1 MSTPEGELSPVLPRI
16 SDYPFHHARLKPEA
30 EALVGGDT
38 RLTWRDLAKTIERCA
53 RALLA
58 AGVAR
63 GDRVAMLSTPRTD
76 FVVVFMATARIS
88 AIWVGLNPRHRLE
101 ELSYVITDAAPK
113 VLFAIP
119 GFEGRDYAEDL
130 TALTAPGSPVQRLV
144 TFDDGLPGLSTGF
157 DAFLAEG
164 EAAGDEAYTA
174 VVAAVTRD
182 DPACIV
188 YTSGSTGEPKGALLP
203 HRGLVRSYGV
213 QWARWRV
220 DPLRVINNH
229 PINHIGGLG
238 DTNCYA
244 LIAGGTQVFTERFDA
259 REFLA
264 VTERE
269 RITLWGQVV
278 TIFEMVTRL
287 PDWENHDL
295 SSLQFIWWGGA
306 PAPASLIEII
316 TGICPRNA
324 TFYGMT
330 ETCGSVTYVDP
341 EASLEEKAVTIGR
354 PIPEVDVR
362 LGDAAGREVPR
373 GEPGEIQV
381 RGDFVMLGYLNRP
394 EATAEV
400 IDPDGW
406 FHTGDLALQRAD
418 GNYEVVG
425 RLKEMFK
432 SGGYNIYPR
441 EIEVA
446 LETHP
451 GVALAAV
458 VPVPDDLYQE
468 VGNAFVIANPDA
480 GLDGPALDRWCRERL
495 ANYKVPK
502 RFFVCDELPLVS
514 VGKIDKVALRA
525 VALAE
530 AGVSSPEAGRSDD

>member
-1 MSTPEGELSPVLPRI
+1 MNANGTPILPRI
-16 SDYPFHHARLKPEA
+16 SDYPFLHARQKPDA
-30 EALVGGDT
+30 EALVWEDV
-38 RLTWRDLAKTIERCA
+38 RLSWRDLAGRIERCA

-63 GDRVAMLSTPRTD
+63 GDRVAMLSTPRPE
-76 FVVVFMATARIS
+76 FVTVFMAATRIG
-88 AIWVGLNPRHRLE
+88 AIWVGLNPRHRLD
-101 ELSYVITDAAPK
+101 ELSYVIGDAAPK

-119 GFEGRDYAEDL
+119 SFEGRDYGGDL
-130 TALTAPGSPVQRLV
+130 AALTAPGSPVQRLV
-144 TFDDGLPGLSTGF
+144 TFGDALPGLSTGF

-164 EAAGDEAYTA
+164 DAAHDDAYA
-174 VVAAVTRD
+174 AAVAAVSPD
-182 DPACIV
+182 DAACIV

-220 DPLRVINNH
+220 DPLRVVNNH

-244 LIAGGTQVFTERFDA
+244 LIAGGTQVFMERFDA
-259 REFLA
+259 RVMLS

-287 PDWENHDL
+287 PDWADYDL

-306 PAPASLIEII
+306 PAPASLIEAISE
-316 TGICPRNA
+316 ICPRNA

-341 EASLEEKAVTIGR
+341 DASLEEKAATIGR
-354 PIPEVDVR
+354 PIPEVAVR
-362 LGDAAGREVPR
+362 LADADGRAVAR

-381 RGDFVMLGYLNRP
+381 RGDLVMLGYFNRP
-394 EATAEV
+394 AATAEV
-400 IDPDGW
+400 IDVDGW
-406 FHTGDLALQRAD
+406 FHTGDLAVERAD
-418 GNYEVVG
+418 GNYRIVG

-451 GVALAAV
+451 DVALAAV

-468 VGNAFVIANPDA
+468 VGAAFVIANPGA
-480 GLDGPALDRWCRERL
+480 SLDGTVLDRWCRERL

-502 RFFVCDELPLVS
+502 RFFVRDALPLVA

-525 VALAE
+525 AALTE
-530 AGVSSPEAGRSDD
+530 AGVRPPEAGRSGG